1 MLISFYVLFLKTIL
15 FSISQFLFLLAFISG
30 ILAFMFLTFFYM
42 ETSKE
47 NERSK
52 DMKLAKKFVFIALV
66 LFGISMLIPLITVF
80 IFGK

>member
-1 MLISFYVLFLKTIL
+1 MLSFYVLFLKTIL

-47 NERSK
+47 NERLK

-66 LFGISMLIPLITVF
+66 LFGFSMLIPLITVF
-80 IFGK
+80 I

>member
-66 LFGISMLIPLITVF
+66 LFGLSMLIPLITVF
-80 IFGK
+80 I

>member
-47 NERSK
+47 NKRSE
-52 DMKLAKKFVFIALV
+52 DMKIAKKFVFIAIV
-66 LFGISMLIPLITVF
+66 LFGLSMLIPLITVF
-80 IFGK
+80 I